1 MHLNNFETN
10 HDSTPGGDSR
20 GGELIIP
27 ETLPCDAEKGPKNIR
42 DGQGPIPVQYIRS
55 EDKQGL
61 RADVKDSLTVKIY
74 RVMLNLFLITAGC
87 FCYALGIN
95 SILVPQNFLS
105 GGPLGLSII
114 INHVCP
120 FMGVGLLYALF
131 NIPFYIL
138 GYFSVSRKFILY
150 TAYGITLF
158 SVLCET
164 VKLPPFPLHD
174 PILTAILAGVICGI
188 GGGLVL
194 RSSGSAGGTDILAIF
209 LNKKYEIRPG
219 LTYIT
224 FNIMVLTT
232 GSFFF
237 GLEKALY
244 SMIFA
249 FTAAKVTDA
258 VLTGFNQRKTTM
270 IVSDKSS
277 EIAEAIMARLHR
289 GVTLLDGCGA
299 YSGNSKQVAFSVI
312 SLTELARLKELV
324 FGIDPQAFF
333 VVNDTLE
340 VWGSSWGR
348 KNKY

>member
-1 MHLNNFETN
+1 MHFDNFEN
-10 HDSTPGGDSR
+10 IHDNAPVGDNRSS
-20 GGELIIP
+20 ELVIP
-27 ETLPCDAEKGPKNIR
+27 EAFIQDPEKGLKNN
-42 DGQGPIPVQYIRS
+42 GAASGSIPVQLIRS
-55 EDKQGL
+55 EDKTVFQAG
-61 RADVKDSLTVKIY
+61 VKDGLTRSISQ
-74 RVMLNLFLITAGC
+74 VMLNFFLITAGC

-95 SILVPQNFLS
+95 SILVPHNFLS

-114 INHVCP
+114 VNHIFPVL
-120 FMGVGLLYALF
+120 GVGLLYALF
-131 NIPFYIL
+131 NIPLYIL
-138 GYFSVSRKFILY
+138 GYLSVSRKFILY
-150 TAYGITLF
+150 TAYGIAVF

-209 LNKKYEIRPG
+209 LNKKYDIRPG
-219 LTYIT
+219 LTYIA
-224 FNIMVLTT
+224 FNIIVLTT

-277 EIAEAIMARLHR
+277 EIAEAIMTKLHR

-348 KNKY
+348 RCKY